1 MELFVLLGAVGLWL
15 TFDGVTRA
23 SAVTPAF
30 RGRVEALLGE
40 AGFRVSGR
48 AFASLCAAA
57 GAVVFVGVAALSSSV
72 LLAVAFGLAGA
83 YLPVSRVRA
92 RRTLRRRR
100 HREAWPDAL
109 AALIASVRSGG
120 SIAASC
126 VDLADRAPEP
136 LREPWEEFRAS
147 YRATGN
153 LPRAVDAMTGVA
165 ADPIADRVGA
175 VLRTVHEVG
184 GTELIP
190 VLQALAGSV
199 RAELRVIREVE
210 ARWSWTVTAARV
222 AAAAPWVVLVMMSTR
237 PETAAAYTSP
247 GGAFVIL
254 GGAVATFVGYRAML
268 RAARLPQ
275 ESRLR
280 T

>member
-1 MELFVLLGAVGLWL
+1 MELFVVLGAVGLWL
-15 TFDGVTRA
+15 TFDGVTRT
-23 SAVTPAF
+23 SLDPPRL
-30 RGRVEALLGE
+30 RGRVETLLVE
-40 AGFRVSGR
+40 AGFRVSARSFG
-48 AFASLCAAA
+48 SLCAAA
-57 GAVVFVGVAALSSSV
+57 GAMVFVGVAALSRS
-72 LLAVAFGLAGA
+72 LLVAMAFGLAGA
-83 YLPVSRVRA
+83 YFPVSRARG

-120 SIAASC
+120 SIGASC
-126 VDLADRAPEP
+126 TDLADRAPEP
-136 LREPWEEFRAS
+136 LRDAWEEFRAT
-147 YRATGN
+147 YRASGSV
-153 LPRAVDAMTGVA
+153 PRAIDAMTRLA

-184 GTELIP
+184 GAELVP

-210 ARWSWTVTAARV
+210 ARWSWTITAARV
-222 AAAAPWVVLVMMSTR
+222 AAAAPWVVLVLMSTR
-237 PETAAAYTSP
+237 PEAAAAYTSP

-268 RAARLPQ
+268 RVARLPQ
-275 ESRLR
+275 EGRLTR
-280 T
+280 